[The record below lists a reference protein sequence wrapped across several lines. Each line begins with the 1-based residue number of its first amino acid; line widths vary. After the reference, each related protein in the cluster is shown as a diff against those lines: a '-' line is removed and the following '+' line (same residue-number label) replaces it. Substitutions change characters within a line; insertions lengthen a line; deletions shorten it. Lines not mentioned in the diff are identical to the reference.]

1 MEELVREHTVSESG
15 GMGGDATL
23 MLKNFIKNLSALAGG
38 DDSIFIVIDDRVDVW
53 TEETKQPDGKTV

>member
-1 MEELVREHTVSESG
+1 
-15 GMGGDATL
+15 